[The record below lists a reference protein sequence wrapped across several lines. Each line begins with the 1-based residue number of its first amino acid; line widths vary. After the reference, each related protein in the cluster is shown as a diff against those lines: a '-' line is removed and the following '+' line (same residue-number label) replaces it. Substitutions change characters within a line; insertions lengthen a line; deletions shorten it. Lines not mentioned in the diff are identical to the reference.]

1 MGITNSTVYKYG
13 KSDGTFDLDT
23 SFIELEKNLELIP
36 WENRYHHNISLCRQY
51 GKLWDF
57 TKCSNEQRIILKD
70 EIAII
75 NAKYIL
81 TKSKLEAIFE
91 EYLKQIP
98 LLNKTKIL
106 ENKDNIIFYNA
117 VISDIRSFKNGVWVD
132 EYGVDVTTENQK
144 LYDIVHCF
152 RDLSTRNRPLRRKP
166 KQDELKIYALKL
178 NYRNWYIFSSSN
190 FEASVEEIRNTN
202 DFVIEHG
209 IEEPIIK
216 HVHNYDGKIS
226 ISSIV
231 KKYMI
236 EFGIDNVRG
245 GLYSNSYISPESK
258 QALQEEINY
267 LTSMCFIC
275 SINGHSPDRCLHNN

>member
-1 MGITNSTVYKYG
+1 MGITQSGFYNYG
-13 KSDGTFDLDT
+13 KSDRTFDLD
-23 SFIELEKNLELIP
+23 SAFIELEKNLKLIP
-36 WENRYHHNISLCRQY
+36 WENRYHPHVSLCKKY

-57 TKCSNEQRIILKD
+57 TKCSNEEKTILKN
-70 EIAII
+70 EITMI

-98 LLNKTKIL
+98 MLNKTKIL
-106 ENKDNIIFYNA
+106 QNRDNMFFYNP
-117 VISDIRSFKNGVWVD
+117 VISNIRSFKDGVWVD
-132 EYGVDVTTENQK
+132 QYDVDITTENQK
-144 LYDIVHCF
+144 LYDIVYCF
-152 RDLSTRNRPLRRKP
+152 RDFTTRNGPLRRKP

-178 NYRNWYIFSSSN
+178 NDRSWYIFSSSN
-190 FEASVEEIRNTN
+190 FEVSVEEIRNTV
-202 DFVIEHG
+202 DFVIEKG

-258 QALQEEINY
+258 QALEEEIKY
-267 LTSMCFIC
+267 LMNICFMC
-275 SINGHSPDRCLHNN
+275 SINGHSPDRCLNNI